1 MVRHA
6 AAMFACAVLVAT
18 AAAEPD
24 PGPQAW
30 PERIANVSAA
40 EFWRQVE
47 EGGLLP
53 KQKYESFFRSL
64 PDDAG
69 RDPPDRAGVL
79 AALEA
84 ALAAGDLR
92 DGPHVEMLDYDDR
105 AADWHATER
114 ARLVR
119 AGLTPAFVEGQIA
132 AVARVN
138 GLTLI
143 TDNIKDFSNFAELR
157 VESWLAPQR
166 RPSARR
172 RRA

>member
-1 MVRHA
+1 MTLR
-6 AAMFACAVLVAT
+6 FLLDT
-18 AAAEPD
+18 
-24 PGPQAW
+24 
-30 PERIANVSAA
+30 NTVSALLWPSVPPQLPA
-40 EFWRQVE
+40 KIEAHDGECAIASVVSHELRC
-47 EGGLLP
+47 GCDLLP
-53 KQKYESFFRSL
+53 PSRRRS
-64 PDDAG
+64 
-69 RDPPDRAGVL
+69 
-79 AALEA
+79 ALEA
-84 ALAAGDLR
+84 FLHDVVR
-92 DGPHVEMLDYDDR
+92 PSFEMLDYDDR

-143 TDNIKDFSNFAELR
+143 TDNIKDFSKFAELR